1 MVSAQQQ
8 EAPGALEEVRELLN
22 SWLIPNDT
30 RQPDDRFAAWADA
43 HAVTDPADRT
53 AVRDLRDDLRGTLDD
68 RADTDT
74 VVNRWIER
82 TGLRPRVENGTVGFR
97 HDGGP
102 AGTLLATVVT
112 VIADGRWARLKTCPD
127 CRWAF
132 YDHTRNGSKRWCL
145 MTAGGPG
152 GRSCGSIAKV
162 RAYRSRQAS
171 GASVPGVGPVGAG

>member
-1 MVSAQQQ
+1 MVSDQ
-8 EAPGALEEVRELLN
+8 EAPGALEDVRELLN

-30 RQPDDRFAAWADA
+30 RCPDDRFDAWADA
-43 HAVTDPADRT
+43 HAVTTPSGRA
-53 AVRDLRDDLRGTLDD
+53 AVRDLRDDLRAALEG
-68 RADTDT
+68 RAAADA

-82 TGLRPRVENGTVGFR
+82 TATRPRVEDGAVRFR

-102 AGTLLATVVT
+102 AGELLVTVVT
-112 VIADGRWARLKTCPD
+112 AIADGRWARLKTCPD

-162 RAYRSRQAS
+162 RAYRARQAS
-171 GASVPGVGPVGAG
+171 AAWVPGMGPVGAG